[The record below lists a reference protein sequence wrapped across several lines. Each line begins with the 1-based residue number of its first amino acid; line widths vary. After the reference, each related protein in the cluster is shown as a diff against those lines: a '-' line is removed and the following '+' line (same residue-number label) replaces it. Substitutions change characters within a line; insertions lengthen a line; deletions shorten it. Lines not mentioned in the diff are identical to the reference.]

1 MKRMGK
7 SIEDFKWIRENYQ
20 ELLKRYNKMW
30 IAVNDKK
37 VIDSSKSLE
46 DLKRKMRNKKDYIFE
61 YITDVQFPSLDKG

>member
-1 MKRMGK
+1 MGK